1 MGSESTYKNQ
11 YKRIETDIS
20 KVRTL
25 FQSTAKEI
33 QEAMNAVREEQVDDE
48 LDEIAPNS
56 RQTEEDAELA
66 KEDQISIYSRQ
77 MKGLDSMTLAWNL
90 EHHLTNVRLLFKRGF
105 QMKNSL
111 NHLCH

>member
-1 MGSESTYKNQ
+1 MLFHPWRDESKLMGSESTYENQ

-20 KVRTL
+20 KIRTL
-25 FQSTAKEI
+25 FESTAEEI

-66 KEDQISIYSRQ
+66 KENQISILQPPNERSRFYDI
-77 MKGLDSMTLAWNL
+77 GL
-90 EHHLTNVRLLFKRGF
+90 EF
-105 QMKNSL
+105 
-111 NHLCH
+111 